1 MIPTKEEM
9 RQALEKQGRAKN
21 CSSIFSATVAI
32 CGLGGLGSN
41 IAISLARAGVGKLIL
56 IDFDKVDVTNLH
68 RQQYKASQIG
78 RYKTEALSENL
89 KEIAPYVELETHT
102 TRMTEQNVVELLK
115 EADVICEAFDDAQ
128 AKAMLTNSVLENFPQ
143 KYFVAASGWLAS
155 AVQTVL
161 EPDRSQNVFICAE
174 MESATWEMTL
184 DLSPRA

>member
-9 RQALEKQGRAKN
+9 RQALEKRQGKELQQHFFA
-21 CSSIFSATVAI
+21 ATVGI

-115 EADVICEAFDDAQ
+115 EAGMEINEVDKEAFQ
-128 AKAMLTNSVLENFPQ
+128 EAMSGIWEEF
-143 KYFVAASGWLAS
+143 ASQYEDGQYWIDLATS
-155 AVQTVL
+155 F
-161 EPDRSQNVFICAE
+161 NK
-174 MESATWEMTL
+174 
-184 DLSPRA
+184 